1 MISVKVAQASGA
13 GDPLRAMAPNLFSAH
28 RRGVV
33 VNGAQSLIESLV
45 KAGVDICFANPGT
58 SEMHLVQA
66 IDATPAMRPVLCLF
80 EGVCSG
86 AADGYG
92 RMRGA
97 PATTLLHLGAGLGNA
112 VANLHNARRAGTPVL
127 NLVGDHAIH
136 HVAFDAPLTADIEGV
151 AKPVSAWIRTAKTPE
166 GLAADGLAAVQA
178 SMAANPNPQG
188 GVATLIVPADCAWG
202 EGGDLHATPVVRE
215 LLPPSASAVTKAAA
229 MLGPKSMLLL
239 DGLVLASERGI
250 QLAGR
255 IAAKTGAQVF
265 SSTFPA
271 RVESGAG
278 RFPINKMPYFPEQV
292 MKTMSGFDALVLVG
306 AEAPVSFF
314 AYPDTPSDLVPP
326 GMPVQRLAHRH
337 EDGVAALQALAD
349 AVGAP
354 EQPALVNPLERP
366 AMPQGKLTTSAVAE
380 MVAATA
386 PEGCIV
392 STDSGGGGAAY
403 PVMQRSVPHT
413 WLNLTGG
420 SIGQGGPVALGA
432 ALACPDRRVY
442 ALLGDGGAM
451 YTNAFLWTA
460 AREKLDI
467 TVVIYSNRSYNIL
480 EVEYRRLGVNS
491 VGERAGSLFDLS
503 GPDIDWVGLAAAQGV
518 PGSKAATS
526 EAFAAALAEADK
538 VAGPYLIEAEVT
550 ARQ

>member
-1 MISVKVAQASGA
+1 
-13 GDPLRAMAPNLFSAH
+13 
-28 RRGVV
+28 
-33 VNGAQSLIESLV
+33 
-45 KAGVDICFANPGT
+45 
-58 SEMHLVQA
+58 MHLVQA

-136 HVAFDAPLTADIEGV
+136 HVAYDAPLTADIEGV
-151 AKPVSAWIRTAKTPE
+151 AKPVSAWVRTAKSPE

-202 EGGDLHATPVVRE
+202 DGGDVHAAPVTRE
-215 LLPPSASAVTKAAA
+215 FLPPSTTAVTKAAA
-229 MLGPKSMLLL
+229 LLGPKTMLLL
-239 DGLVLASERGI
+239 DGPVLASERGI
-250 QLAGR
+250 ELAGC
-255 IAAKTGAQVF
+255 IAAKTGVQVF

-278 RFPINKMPYFPEQV
+278 RFPINKMPYFPEHV
-292 MKTMSGFDALVLVG
+292 MKTMAGFEALVLVG

-314 AYPDTPSDLVPP
+314 AYPDTPSDLVPE
-326 GMPVQRLAHRH
+326 GMPVQRLVHRH
-337 EDGVAALQALAD
+337 EDAVAALEALARTVD
-349 AVGAP
+349 APDKPVTLNALARP
-354 EQPALVNPLERP
+354 E
-366 AMPQGKLTTSAVAE
+366 MPTGKLSTGAIAE
-380 MVAATA
+380 IVAATA
-386 PEGCIV
+386 PENCII

-403 PVMQRSVPHT
+403 PVMQQSVPHS

-420 SIGQGGPVALGA
+420 SIGQGGPVAVGA

-460 AREKLDI
+460 AREQLNI

-480 EVEYRRLGVNS
+480 EVEYRRLGVNE
-491 VGERAGSLFDLS
+491 VGERAGSLFDLT

-518 PGSKAATS
+518 PGCKAATC
-526 EAFAAALAEADK
+526 EEFAAALAQADA
-538 VAGPYLIEAEVT
+538 VSGPYIIEAEVT

>member
-1 MISVKVAQASGA
+1 M
-13 GDPLRAMAPNLFSAH
+13 
-28 RRGVV
+28 
-33 VNGAQSLIESLV
+33 NGAQSLIESLV
-45 KAGVDICFANPGT
+45 KAGVDVCFANPGT

-92 RMRGA
+92 RMRGT

-136 HVAFDAPLTADIEGV
+136 HVAYDAPLTSDIEGV
-151 AKPVSAWIRTAKTPE
+151 AKPVSAWIRTSTTAE

-178 SMAANPNPQG
+178 SLAANPNPQG

-202 EGGDLHATPVVRE
+202 EGGEVHATPVQRQ
-215 LLPPSASAVTKAAA
+215 LLPPSANAVVKSAEL
-229 MLGPKSMLLL
+229 LGPKTMLLL
-239 DGLVLASERGI
+239 DGWVLASERGI
-250 QLAGR
+250 ELAGR

-278 RFPINKMPYFPEQV
+278 RFPISKMPYFPEHV
-292 MKTMSGFDALVLVG
+292 MGTMKHFEALVLVG
-306 AEAPVSFF
+306 AQEPVSFF
-314 AYPDTPSDLVPP
+314 AYPDTPSDLVPE
-326 GMPVQRLAHRH
+326 GMPVQRLVHRH
-337 EDGVAALQALAD
+337 EDAIAALEALAKE
-349 AVGAP
+349 VGAP
-354 EQPALVNPLERP
+354 AQPAVLNELVRP
-366 AMPQGKLTTSAVAE
+366 AMPTGKLNTGAIAE
-380 MVAATA
+380 IVAATA
-386 PEGCIV
+386 PEHCII

-403 PVMQRSVPHT
+403 PVMQKSVPHT

-420 SIGQGGPVALGA
+420 SIGQGGPVAVGA

-460 AREKLDI
+460 AREQLDI

-480 EVEYRRLGVNS
+480 EVEYRRLGVNE
-491 VGERAGSLFDLS
+491 VGERAGSMFDLS

-518 PGSKAATS
+518 PGCKATTC
-526 EAFAAALAEADK
+526 EEFAAALDQ
-538 VAGPYLIEAEVT
+538 AGEVTGPFLIEAEVT